1 MSDQQPQDTH
11 IPVLDKQAAL
21 NRQEGDAAF
30 VRELWQVFVDDAL
43 NKRQQLKEAL
53 QAADLGMVEH
63 LAHTLKS
70 GAATVGTRRVRD
82 AAQALEAFAR
92 QGTGSGE
99 LLHAR
104 LEQELDTAIAR
115 LREELSQEGQIG

>member
-21 NRQEGDAAF
+21 QRQEGDTDF
-30 VRELWQVFVDDAL
+30 LRELWEVFVDDAL
-43 NKRQQLKEAL
+43 NKRQQLREAL
-53 QAADLGMVEH
+53 QTEDIDMVEH

-82 AAQALEAFAR
+82 AAQALETFAR
-92 QGTGSGE
+92 QGVGNGE

-104 LEQELDTAIAR
+104 LEQELDTAITR
-115 LREELSQEGQIG
+115 LRKELSQQGQPG

>member
-11 IPVLDKQAAL
+11 IPVLDKRAAL
-21 NRQEGDAAF
+21 QRQEGDTAF
-30 VRELWQVFVDDAL
+30 LRELWEVFVDDAQ
-43 NKRQQLKEAL
+43 NKRQQLREAL
-53 QAADLGMVEH
+53 QAADFDMVEH

-92 QGTGSGE
+92 QGSGNGE

-104 LEQELDTAIAR
+104 LEQELDTAITR
-115 LREELSQEGQIG
+115 LREELTRGGQIG